1 MNARSFAPAALS
13 GWDRLAQAVAQV
25 VPPAEVDAVWLFAPL
40 RREANEW
47 GTAVL
52 SRIEGERRRI
62 YTARYTLAVRGK
74 ERGKFE
80 ATIQDVGTGPVE
92 VLTRVLQDVERRS
105 DDEHPPT
112 AVAPDQWFAALAQVP
127 AGSDGPPR

>member
-1 MNARSFAPAALS
+1 MTARTFAPPALS
-13 GWDRLAQAVAQV
+13 GWDRLAQAVAQII
-25 VPPAEVDAVWLFAPL
+25 PPAEVDAVWLFAPL
-40 RREANEW
+40 RRDANEW

-52 SRIEGERRRI
+52 SRVEGERRRI
-62 YTARYTLAVRGK
+62 YTARYILAVRGK
-74 ERGKFE
+74 ERGKFDS
-80 ATIQDVGTGPVE
+80 TIQDVGTGPVE

-112 AVAPDQWFAALAQVP
+112 AVAPDVWFASSPQVP

>member
-1 MNARSFAPAALS
+1 MTARSLAPAPRS

-25 VPPAEVDAVWLFAPL
+25 IPPTEVDAVWLFPPL
-40 RREANEW
+40 RRDANEW

-52 SRIEGERRRI
+52 SRVEGERRRI
-62 YTARYTLAVRGK
+62 YTARYILAVRGK
-74 ERGKFE
+74 ERGKFD

-92 VLTRVLQDVERRS
+92 VLTRVVRDAERRS
-105 DDEHPPT
+105 DDEYPPT
-112 AVAPDQWFAALAQVP
+112 PVAPDQWFASLPQVP

>member
-1 MNARSFAPAALS
+1 MTARSFAPAPPS

-25 VPPAEVDAVWLFAPL
+25 IPPAEVDAVWLFAPL
-40 RREANEW
+40 RRDANEW

-52 SRIEGERRRI
+52 SRVEGERRRI
-62 YTARYTLAVRGK
+62 YTARYILAVRGK

-92 VLTRVLQDVERRS
+92 VLTRVLQDAERRS

-112 AVAPDQWFAALAQVP
+112 QVAPDQWFASFPQVP
-127 AGSDGPPR
+127 AGSDGPSR